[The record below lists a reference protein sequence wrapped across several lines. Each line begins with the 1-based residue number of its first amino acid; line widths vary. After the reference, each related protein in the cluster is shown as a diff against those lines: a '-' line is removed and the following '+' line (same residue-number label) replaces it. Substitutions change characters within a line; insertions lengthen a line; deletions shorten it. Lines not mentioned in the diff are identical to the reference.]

1 MNKMKYIGAA
11 AFAAAV
17 LALTGCGR
25 TAEQTEIITEPT
37 AVMETTTA
45 TPETEPSTTAETSA
59 LATETAPV
67 IAETTIPTTEAE
79 PETEPETPE
88 PTTETAT
95 QETATSAVSFDDVR
109 KAVENGDY
117 SLVTPEFK
125 ETMDAYEAFY
135 DEYIAFMKKYTSGE
149 GDMMSML
156 TDYTTML
163 GRLSDW
169 SQKIDAID
177 EETLSP
183 ADDAY
188 FLLVTLRVEQ
198 KLLGTAYGMGN

>member
-1 MNKMKYIGAA
+1 
-11 AFAAAV
+11 
-17 LALTGCGR
+17 
-25 TAEQTEIITEPT
+25 
-37 AVMETTTA
+37 
-45 TPETEPSTTAETSA
+45 
-59 LATETAPV
+59 
-67 IAETTIPTTEAE
+67 
-79 PETEPETPE
+79 
-88 PTTETAT
+88 
-95 QETATSAVSFDDVR
+95 
-109 KAVENGDY
+109 
-117 SLVTPEFK
+117 
-125 ETMDAYEAFY
+125 MDAYEAFY

-163 GRLSDW
+163 GKLSDW

-198 KLLGTAYGMGN
+198 KLLGAAMQ